1 MLSFLTNLVVGGP
14 GTLGFTGDVLTAVG
28 IFIVL
33 DILAV
38 MILFSNSSIKEKFNV
53 LGTPLALLFIGL
65 IIGIKAKLK

>member
-1 MLSFLTNLVVGGP
+1 MLSFLTNLVIGGP

-38 MILFSNSSIKEKFNV
+38 MVLFSNNKY
-53 LGTPLALLFIGL
+53 
-65 IIGIKAKLK
+65 